1 MTNKTMTYALFMTI
15 ISTSL
20 LIFSFQAY
28 SQILEEVLVTAQ
40 KREQNLSDVGISVTA
55 FSGEQLKGL
64 GMTSTT
70 QLDDQTPGLMVT
82 DIAGGTTAF
91 TIRGSSQLDFAD
103 HQEPPVAVYSDDVY
117 NSYLAGVGF
126 SFFDVER
133 IEVLRGP
140 QGTLFGRNATGG
152 LVHIVSAKPT
162 RENEGYI
169 ELTGG
174 EFGQIRT
181 EGVLSGPLG
190 ETLAGRLS
198 ITYEDTDGYQENRIG
213 DDLNDVNNFS
223 GRAQLLFDPSDD
235 LSIHVSGR
243 WSTDDTNGQGYNLRP
258 GLTDIGGIPGLP
270 GDGLVHEG
278 TVAQQNAFCAGF
290 FGPGFPIVP
299 GATDCFGFT
308 EPDDGDNKVAVNET
322 GFFKRDHYG
331 FTGKIEWQISDNLK
345 LVSITDW
352 QDFSKRYLEDT
363 DSTPA
368 DLFTFPQ
375 DMDSNAIS
383 EELRLHGDSERLK
396 WVAGFYYLNIDSD
409 YRSGTNTFNCC
420 LFQFD
425 NTFQLET
432 ETYAFFAQG
441 EYEFSP
447 QFSFIGGLRWTED
460 KKDFGATPICN
471 SAGPG
476 AAFGLPAD
484 PCPFFFGG
492 LAQTGPPI
500 VDSRTEGEWS
510 GVFELDWRPND
521 DWLIYAKY
529 SRGNK
534 AGGYNAGAAMLFDTA
549 TALEFQSEVLTSYEG
564 GFKATL
570 FDGKARLNASVFYYD
585 YKDFQSFSQ
594 QGANLVVFNT
604 DAKNVGTEIELIANP
619 LEGWEFLFGLSLQD
633 AKQKDVPFGPTTR
646 DRPMPNA
653 PDVTF
658 NGLGRYEWPIFN
670 GTMAA
675 QVDFNYVDDRVLNG
689 IDHPGLF
696 DGSYIVANARLG
708 YATEDGKWEASVW
721 VKNLNDANYVPTLF
735 DISIFTGTIIDA
747 PNAPRWF
754 GGTIKYNLF

>member
-1 MTNKTMTYALFMTI
+1 MADRNIIHGLLVIMVSTALVSGSQHI
-15 ISTSL
+15 R
-20 LIFSFQAY
+20 A
-28 SQILEEVLVTAQ
+28 QILEEVIVTAQ

-64 GMTSTT
+64 GMTHTT
-70 QLDDQTPGLMVT
+70 QIDDQVPGLMVT

-126 SFFDVER
+126 NFFDVER

-152 LVHIVSAKPT
+152 LVHVLSAKPT

-174 EFGQIRT
+174 EFGQVRT
-181 EGVLSGPLG
+181 EGALSGPLG
-190 ETLAGRLS
+190 ETLSGRISLA
-198 ITYEDTDGYQENRIG
+198 YEDTDGYQENRIG

-223 GRAQLLFDPSDD
+223 ARVQLLFEPADD

-243 WSTDDTNGQGYNLRP
+243 WSTDDTNGQGYHVRP
-258 GLTDIGGIPGLP
+258 GLTDMGGIPGLP

-278 TVAQQNAFCAGF
+278 TAAQQNAFCAGF

-308 EPDDGDNKVAVNET
+308 EPDDGDNKVAIDET
-322 GFFKRDHYG
+322 GFFERDHYG
-331 FTGKIEWQISDNLK
+331 FTGKIEWQINDSLK

-375 DMDSNAIS
+375 VTDSNAIS
-383 EELRLHGDSERLK
+383 EELRLHGESEQLE
-396 WVAGFYYLNIDSD
+396 WVAGFYYLTIDGD
-409 YRSGTNTFNCC
+409 NRSGTNTFNCC

-425 NTFQLET
+425 NAFQLET
-432 ETYAFFAQG
+432 ETYAFFIQG
-441 EYEFSP
+441 DYQIMPEW
-447 QFSFIGGLRWTED
+447 SFIAGFRWTED
-460 KKDFGATPICN
+460 EKDFSATPICN

-484 PCPFFFGG
+484 PCPLFFPGT
-492 LAQTGPPI
+492 AQVGPPLD
-500 VDSRTEGEWS
+500 DSRSEGEWS

-521 DWLIYAKY
+521 DWLVYAKY

-534 AGGYNAGAAMLFDTA
+534 AGGYNAGAAMLFDAA
-549 TALEFQSEVLTSYEG
+549 TALQYQGEVLTSYEG

-570 FDGKARLNASVFYYD
+570 FDGRARLNASVFYYD
-585 YKDFQSFSQ
+585 YENFQSFSQ
-594 QGANLVVFNT
+594 QGANLVVFNA
-604 DAKNVGTEIELIANP
+604 DAENTGAEIELIANP
-619 LEGWEFLFGLSLQD
+619 FEGWEFLFGLSLQD
-633 AKQKDVPFGPTTR
+633 AKQKDVAFGPDTR

-658 NGLGRYEWPIFN
+658 NGLGRYEWPVFG

-675 QVDFNYVDDRVLNG
+675 QMDFNFVDKRVLNG

-696 DGSYIVANARLG
+696 DGSYIAANARIG
-708 YATEDGKWEASVW
+708 YLTGDGKWEASLW
-721 VKNLNDANYVPTLF
+721 IKNLNDADYVLTLF
-735 DISIFTGTIIDA
+735 DISIFTGAIIDA

-754 GGTIKYNLF
+754 GGTIKYNF